1 MKIAFLSVGLL
12 AAVATVHADQEKIEI
27 KDLPK
32 AVQSTLTTKYPNGTL
47 IKATKEEEKGR
58 AIYEVT
64 VEVEKKKL
72 EVVLS
77 AKGKLLEVEQ
87 AIDAGH
93 LPKAVASAIKDRYP
107 KAQIKKIEQVTK
119 FEEDEEEKFFEVVL
133 SSKDKLNLEV
143 KISPVGKI
151 LEEEKDDEDDKPGQK

>member
-1 MKIAFLSVGLL
+1 MKIAFLSLGLL
-12 AAVATVHADQEKIEI
+12 AAVATVHADEEKTEI

-32 AVQSTLTTKYPNGTL
+32 PIHTALTTKYPNGTL
-47 IKATKEEEKGR
+47 TKASKEEEEGKVV
-58 AIYEVT
+58 YEVT
-64 VEVEKKKL
+64 VEVEEKKL
-72 EVVLS
+72 EVAIS

-107 KAQIKKIEQVTK
+107 KARIKKIEQVTK

-133 SSKDKLNLEV
+133 SSKHKSNLEV
-143 KISPVGKI
+143 KISPAGKI